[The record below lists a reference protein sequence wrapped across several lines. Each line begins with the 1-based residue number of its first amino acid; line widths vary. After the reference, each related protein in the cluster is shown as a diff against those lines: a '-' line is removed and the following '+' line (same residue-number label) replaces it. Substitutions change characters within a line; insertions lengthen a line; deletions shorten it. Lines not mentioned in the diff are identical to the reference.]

1 MKGIK
6 LSLSLLLI
14 FTIVLAACGP
24 APTPETII
32 QTVEVE
38 VEKEVEKEVTVV
50 ETVEV
55 EKEVTIVETVEVE
68 KEVTIVETVEVEKI
82 IVADCAIDPPA
93 EDVEITYI
101 GWPGLVTDAVAGF
114 LDKCDAVENVD
125 VNVRIMDNASAI
137 EQMRLAFSS
146 GGPSPFAIVH
156 QSNGSIQE
164 NAWDGWLMPLNDY
177 MEKYRAEYDLDD
189 IAPVH
194 WEAATFNGDI
204 LGIPM
209 AANTVHLMYRADLL
223 EKYGLEPPTTYDE
236 IVEMCQA
243 LEAED
248 DIDVPFTINLN
259 AGWAWRIAFF
269 EALRS
274 VGGDLFVEG
283 SNEPAFN
290 SPEGV
295 YALEKMMEVIDACMG
310 EEGLAY
316 AYQDSLAGLGNGSVA
331 AIHTWAGQAPNVLDP
346 VKAEFYDKIDFAP
359 AAAVDEGGLLAGS
372 AWNDYWAIPASYEGD
387 VDLLVEMIM
396 EAADQDNQ
404 MTAGNVGLVVRSSV
418 AESGVG
424 TPSTPAAMETILN
437 GIGAYP
443 KSPAISLLNSALG
456 NWLPF
461 VGTGEMTPQEAL
473 EQAEAEYIEEAQAQG
488 FIE

>member
-1 MKGIK
+1 MKGYK
-6 LSLSLLLI
+6 LLFVSLLVI
-14 FTIVLAACGP
+14 ASMVLGACATP
-24 APTPETII
+24 APETII

-38 VEKEVEKEVTVV
+38 KEVEKEVTVIETVEVEKEVTVV

-55 EKEVTIVETVEVE
+55 EKEVTVIETVV
-68 KEVTIVETVEVEKI
+68 VEKI

-93 EDVEITYI
+93 EEVEITYI

-146 GGPSPFAIVH
+146 GGASPFAIVH

-177 MEKYRAEYDLDD
+177 IDKYREQYDLDD
-189 IAPVH
+189 VAPVH
-194 WEAATFNGDI
+194 WEAATFDGQI
-204 LGIPM
+204 LGVPL

-223 EKYGLEPPTTYDE
+223 EKYDLEPPTTYDE
-236 IVEMCQA
+236 IVSMCQV
-243 LEAED
+243 LEAEES
-248 DIDVPFTINLN
+248 IDVPFTIDLS

-274 VGGDLFVEG
+274 VGGGFFVEG
-283 SNEPAFN
+283 SHEPAFN

-295 YALEKMMEVIDACMG
+295 YALEKMKEVVDACMG
-310 EEGLAY
+310 EVGLTY
-316 AYQDSLAGLGNGSVA
+316 TYPDSLRGLGNGSVA
-331 AIHTWAGQAPNVLDP
+331 MIHTWAGQAPNVLDP
-346 VKAEFYDKIDFAP
+346 DKAEFYDRIAFAP
-359 AAAVDEGGLLAGS
+359 AAAVDEGGPLAGS

-387 VDLLVEMIM
+387 VDLLFQMIM
-396 EAADQDNQ
+396 EAADKDNQ
-404 MTAGNVGLVVRSSV
+404 MAAGNVGLVVRSSV

-424 TPSTPAAMETILN
+424 SASTPAAMETILR
-437 GIGAYP
+437 GVGALP
-443 KSPAISLLNSALG
+443 KSPAINLVNAALG

-461 VGTGEMTPQEAL
+461 VGTGDMTPEEAL
-473 EQAEAEYIEEAQAQG
+473 AKAEEEYIAEATAQG
-488 FIE
+488 FIEE